1 MFFPAT
7 PDQLQQHG
15 LFRGKVKSFIATQVV
30 KISRECNKSGPWQHQ
45 QIKWINVWDQEIQQE
60 EDIWRRN
67 AKATDHLNV
76 SCGKATSSVLFFSK

>member
-1 MFFPAT
+1 M
-7 PDQLQQHG
+7 
-15 LFRGKVKSFIATQVV
+15 V

-76 SCGKATSSVLFFSK
+76 SCGKATSLLFPSKVVMQVSVWVRTRALNL